1 VDSTE
6 RGFTTPMK
14 NRRKVCGWVFV
25 IFGWTGVGI
34 CIAGTVG
41 IWIVTQR
48 TSAAVDRVVTRVT
61 EFTSEIGQHSAQ
73 AEKRVGKFEEQL
85 ESFEQQIREAVT
97 QAVKEQLADAEALV
111 ALRARLSEFSTQVRT
126 WRAAA
131 ESARDLIDML
141 GDLLAP
147 FGLEI
152 GDSDKRDLNTALA
165 AVVDLAENL
174 SATLDELAIALDT
187 PGVGLELPKSDR
199 QVQRPRLDNALAELG
214 RHTSAFSDS
223 LRAIESSAI
232 ELRKHIVGRLRI
244 CALLLTLLL
253 AWGAFAQFALARW
266 GRRITAGVDAPS
278 I

>member
-1 VDSTE
+1 
-6 RGFTTPMK
+6 MK
-14 NRRKVCGWVFV
+14 NRRKVWGWVFV

-34 CIAGTVG
+34 CIAGTVCL
-41 IWIVTQR
+41 WIVTLR
-48 TSAAVDRVVTRVT
+48 TSAAVERVVSRVT
-61 EFTSEIGQHSAQ
+61 EFTTEIGQHSAQ
-73 AEKRVGKFEEQL
+73 AEKRVGKLEEQL
-85 ESFEQQIREAVT
+85 EDFEQQIREAVK

-152 GDSDKRDLNTALA
+152 GNSDKRDLHTALA
-165 AVVDLAENL
+165 SVVDLAENL

-199 QVQRPRLDNALAELG
+199 QVKRPRLDNALAELG

-266 GRRITAGVDAPS
+266 GKRITTGAAAQS
-278 I
+278 T